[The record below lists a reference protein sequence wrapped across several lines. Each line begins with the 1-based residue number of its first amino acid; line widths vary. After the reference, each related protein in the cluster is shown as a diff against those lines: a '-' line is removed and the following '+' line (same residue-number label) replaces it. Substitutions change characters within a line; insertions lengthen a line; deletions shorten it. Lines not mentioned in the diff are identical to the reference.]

1 MVAVRTRTKRQQQE
15 EPVIISRTPCRMSFV
30 GGGTDMPSFYLKH
43 GGAVVSTS
51 IDKYIY
57 IVVNSKFDDHLRVSY
72 SVTENCDT
80 VDQVHHPLVRE
91 SLKLVGVTKGIEI
104 VSMADIPASG
114 TGLGSSS
121 SFTVGL
127 LNALHA
133 YLGKHPTKHQLGQES
148 CRIEIDICK
157 EPIGKQDQYAA
168 AFGGLNFIRF
178 NKNNTVEVE
187 ALDTHTHVHDRLES
201 CTLAFYTGIQ
211 RSASNL
217 LKEQNEAIRSGSKT
231 LIMQQMADQAM
242 QLRDELR
249 RGNTDSLG
257 VMMHEGWKLKKS
269 ILGAISNDQ
278 IDRWYEKGCEAGALG
293 GKLLGAGAGGF
304 LVFYAPPE
312 RHRDIER
319 ALSELKPISFKLD
332 QYGSKIIFSDGVYPK
347 SGR

>member
-1 MVAVRTRTKRQQQE
+1 
-15 EPVIISRTPCRMSFV
+15 
-30 GGGTDMPSFYLKH
+30 MPTFYLKH
-43 GGAVVSTS
+43 GGAVVSSS

-104 VSMADIPASG
+104 VSMADIPANG

-127 LNALHA
+127 VNALHA
-133 YLGKHPTKHQLGQES
+133 YLGQHPTKHQLGQES

-168 AFGGLNFIRF
+168 AFGGLNYIRF
-178 NKNNTVEVE
+178 NKDNTVEVE
-187 ALDTHTHVHDRLES
+187 ALDTHAHVHDRLES
-201 CTLAFYTGIQ
+201 CVLAFYTGIQ

-217 LKEQNEAIRSGSKT
+217 LKEQNEAIKSGTTTKT
-231 LIMQQMADQAM
+231 MQKMTEQAM
-242 QLRDELR
+242 ELRDELR
-249 RGNTDSLG
+249 RGNTDSVG
-257 VMMHEGWKLKKS
+257 VMMDEGWKLKKS
-269 ILGAISNDQ
+269 ILGSISSDQ
-278 IDRWYEKGCEAGALG
+278 IDRWYTKGREAGALG

-304 LVFYAPPE
+304 LVFYAPPQQ
-312 RHRDIER
+312 HRDIER
-319 ALSELKPISFKLD
+319 ALSELKPLSFKLD
-332 QYGSKIIFSDGVYPK
+332 QDGSKIIFSDGVYPK
-347 SGR
+347 GPR